1 MRLRPGDVLGV
12 KALIEIDR
20 GVDAAHDFRRT
31 TGKTTA
37 PQRIRREVSTAIGS
51 LICAGHA
58 ERSKQ
63 KRKSKTLRWSRAFA
77 SLLLLILA
85 GGGLGAEDNPG
96 VPQRARL
103 GEFIPASPLLPAPA
117 ISFVDLAGNTVS
129 LSEFTGK
136 IVLVNLWATWCE
148 PCLREMP
155 SLERVQ
161 SRLGDKI
168 AVVAISED
176 HGGRKAVEPFIDKL
190 GLKSIKIYLDPKSAM
205 ERAFKVQG
213 LPTSFLIDQKGRV
226 LGRVE
231 GAAEWDAPELLEVL
245 KSFLG
250 NDEIIKASLHKAR
263 P

>member
-1 MRLRPGDVLGV
+1 M
-12 KALIEIDR
+12 
-20 GVDAAHDFRRT
+20 
-31 TGKTTA
+31 
-37 PQRIRREVSTAIGS
+37 
-51 LICAGHA
+51 
-58 ERSKQ
+58 
-63 KRKSKTLRWSRAFA
+63 RWSHVFA
-77 SLLLLILA
+77 SLLLIILV
-85 GGGLGAEDNPG
+85 GGGSAAEDNPG
-96 VPQRARL
+96 VPERARL

-136 IVLVNLWATWCE
+136 IVLVNLWATWCA
-148 PCLREMP
+148 PCVREMP

-176 HGGRKAVEPFIDKL
+176 HGGSKIVEPFIDKL
-190 GLKSIKIYLDPKSAM
+190 ELKSVKIYLDPKSTV

-213 LPTSFLIDQKGRV
+213 LPTSFLIDREGRV

-231 GAAEWDAPELLEVL
+231 GAAEWDAPKLLRVL

-250 NDEIIKASLHKAR
+250 DDETIKASLHKAR